1 MATPLYSALKR
12 HAMKRPVSFHVPGH
26 KYGQVFS
33 EEARG
38 DFEDI
43 LKLDA
48 TELTG
53 LDDLH
58 DPSGPIA
65 EAQEL
70 AAALYK
76 ADKTFFLV
84 NGSTSGNI
92 AMIMACCER
101 DKPVLV
107 QRNSHKS
114 IINGIRLAG
123 AHPVFL
129 APQFDEELR
138 VPSYVPLQTIAL
150 AIKEYPD
157 ASALILTNPNYYG
170 LACDLH
176 GAVKLAHEKSIPVLV
191 DEAHGAHFILGDPFP
206 QSALEAGAD
215 VVVQSAHKTLP
226 AMTMGSYIHVK
237 STLAD
242 ADRISR
248 FLSILQSSSPSY
260 PIMASLDLARDYL
273 QGLRSAAEVNSISA
287 SITSFKNRIK
297 KIDELS
303 IVHSSDRNASTDPLK
318 LTIKS
323 TAGMSGFELQSHLEA
338 SGVYTELAD
347 LQNVLLV
354 LPLSSKIVPNFGY
367 TTINSTY
374 AGKNDF
380 NPLFLQTGTSPI
392 SMLPLSYHQLNG
404 YSREVVPFKDAYGL
418 LSGDAVIPYPPG
430 IPLLMEG
437 ERITKEH
444 ISQIQ
449 ALIQGGARFQ
459 GSRALTEEKLAVY
472 IKKR

>member
-1 MATPLYSALKR
+1 MDTPLYSALKR

-26 KYGQVFS
+26 KYGKIFS
-33 EEARG
+33 QEARD
-38 DFEDI
+38 DFEKI

-48 TELTG
+48 TEITG

-123 AHPVFL
+123 ACPVFL
-129 APQFDEELR
+129 APKFDEELM
-138 VPSYVPLQTIAL
+138 VPSYVPQETIAE
-150 AIKEYPD
+150 AINEYPD
-157 ASALILTNPNYYG
+157 ASALILTSPNYYG

-176 GAVKLAHEKSIPVLV
+176 GAIKLAHEKNIPVLV

-206 QSALEAGAD
+206 KSALEAGAD
-215 VVVQSAHKTLP
+215 VVVHSAHKTLP
-226 AMTMGSYIHVK
+226 AMTMGSFLHVNGK
-237 STLAD
+237 LAN
-242 ADRISR
+242 ANRIGHY
-248 FLSILQSSSPSY
+248 LSILQSSSPSY
-260 PIMASLDLARDYL
+260 PIMASLDLARAYL
-273 QGLRSAAEVNSISA
+273 QGLTSAEAVDSISDA
-287 SITSFKNRIK
+287 INSFENTIME
-297 KIDELS
+297 IDELC
-303 IVHSSDRNASTDPLK
+303 IVRSNDRKASTDPLK

-323 TAGMSGFELQSHLEA
+323 TVGMTGFELQSHLEA
-338 SGVYTELAD
+338 SGIYTELAD

-354 LPLSSKIVPNFGY
+354 LPLASKMAPEFGY
-367 TTINSTY
+367 TTIKGTF
-374 AGKNDF
+374 ALKNEL
-380 NPLFLQTGTSPI
+380 NPLMFQNGTSPI
-392 SMLPLSYHQLNG
+392 SMPLSNHQLNG
-404 YSREVVPFKDAYGL
+404 YSREVVSFKDAAGL

-444 ISQIQ
+444 IIQIQ
-449 ALIQGGARFQ
+449 VLIQGGARFQ